1 MSKINRQG
9 RSINGADV
17 RHLLPDEDPEEFQ
30 ALWGALIS
38 ELAPQT
44 AFQRRV
50 AVSVINVE
58 WDMVRHRRLLAAAL
72 RTEFCSQAGLIE
84 QARDPGRFMTITQS
98 PFRDTNIGRALLRGD
113 AKEAEKL
120 RQLGVTMSE
129 LTAAALISRSDT
141 VAYHEARIADL
152 ERRRRQ
158 LMADLEIM
166 KARGTLGDVVDVEVN

>member
-30 ALWGALIS
+30 AHSAMLIS

-44 AFQRRV
+44 AFQRHV
-50 AVSVINVE
+50 ALSIINVE
-58 WDMVRHRRLLAAAL
+58 WDMLRHRRLLAAAL
-72 RTEFCSQAGLIE
+72 RTEFCNQAGLIE
-84 QARDPGRFMTITQS
+84 QARDPSRLTAINQS
-98 PFRDTNIGRALLRGD
+98 PFRDINAGRALLRGD
-113 AKEAEKL
+113 AKAIEKL
-120 RQLGVTMSE
+120 TQSGVTISE
-129 LTAAALISRSDT
+129 LTAAALISRSET

-158 LMADLEIM
+158 LTADLEIM
-166 KARGTLGDVVDVEVN
+166 KARNTSGDIVDVEVT